1 MKKLKDYLFVLP
13 ALLVVGTIITA
24 FIGGHTDNEG
34 LMGLSVLLGLLF
46 IMVGIVLVRWENND
60 KSKK

>member
-1 MKKLKDYLFVLP
+1 MKKIREYLFIVP
-13 ALLVVGTIITA
+13 ALLVVATIITA

-46 IMVGIVLVRWENND
+46 IITGIVLVRWENND
-60 KSKK
+60 KSNK